1 MRKILKSFMLFVAAG
16 AFVLALSS
24 CKKLTISVESTMS
37 MGQEY
42 TLVSNIEATWT
53 SSDPSVVEINGN
65 KAIAKSAGTVIITA
79 KAGKKEEQVRVTVK
93 ADPINQYAPKWELN
107 SKYQWNGN
115 GMKYVILVSPVNEY
129 DPFNGGF
136 TATGNGKA
144 IKQYH
149 QRLVEQA
156 YNIDIDY
163 KEWASLAP
171 WGPDRVKYVN
181 ENYLSKEIFT
191 KQEAYVVQL
200 ACSWLPT
207 IVKNGAVAS
216 LFNVETASGLFSEV
230 NGTAEG
236 DEYYIQN
243 ETHNQISTVNNN
255 VYGYALGEAHADH
268 MIYYNIDLV
277 KELGLTDPAELWFQG
292 KWTLSNFEE
301 WVKTGQT
308 NMSNT
313 EKGKFVLDMGYPEF
327 TVGLVAST
335 GAKMTNSNP
344 AQILFNK
351 ANVTRIIEK
360 LQSWD
365 DLGYYNAHGVADVT
379 TNFIAGETVLHSG
392 SVWFL
397 RNAERFDPGK
407 IDFKIGAVPYPADDG
422 QGGVPLTTVNEA
434 EALVTVNGE
443 KLKDD
448 NGSYIYGIDLSAS
461 TFRVPFTDGSCYSV
475 LSIENGKNGINSA
488 IAFHILHDLMG
499 GEGKDPAADVTIT
512 PEQAYKTHLE
522 SKLDYPIH
530 AAAILSAQN
539 NTYFEMIE
547 IVSMTVGGGSHFS
560 GNALWM
566 IIPNMIRDS
575 NINPRTALNE
585 VIGEYK
591 AALKQMGFQVA

>member
-1 MRKILKSFMLFVAAG
+1 MRKILKSFMLLVAAS

-24 CKKLTISVESTMS
+24 CKKLTISVETS
-37 MGQEY
+37 MQVGQEY
-42 TLVSNIEATWT
+42 TLVASIDATWT
-53 SSDPSVVEINGN
+53 SSNPDVIEINGN
-65 KAIAKSAGTVIITA
+65 KAIAKAEGSAVITA
-79 KAGKKEEQVRVTVK
+79 KAGKKEAQVRVTVK
-93 ADPINQYAPKWELN
+93 NDEINEYAPKWELN
-107 SKYQWNGN
+107 SKYQWTGN
-115 GMKYVILVSPVNEY
+115 GMKYVILVSPVSEY
-129 DPFNGGF
+129 DPFDAGF
-136 TATGNGKA
+136 TATGNKKA
-144 IKQYH
+144 IKQLH

-156 YNIDIDY
+156 YEIDIDY
-163 KEWASLAP
+163 KEWANLAK

-191 KQEAYVVQL
+191 KDEAYVVQL
-200 ACSWLPT
+200 ACSWIPT
-207 IVKNGAVAS
+207 IVKNGSIAP
-216 LFNVETASGLFSEV
+216 LYNVETMTGLFAEV
-230 NGTAEG
+230 NGVEDG

-308 NMSNT
+308 NMSST
-313 EKGKFVLDMGYPEF
+313 AKGKYVLDMGYPEF

-335 GAKMTNSNP
+335 GAKMTNANP

-360 LQSWD
+360 LQQWD

-379 TNFIAGETVLHSG
+379 TNFLAGETVLHSG

-397 RNAERFDPGK
+397 RNADRFDPGQ
-407 IDFKIGAVPYPADDG
+407 ITFKIGAVPYPADDG
-422 QGGVPLTTVNEA
+422 QGGTPLTTVNES

-443 KLKDD
+443 KLKDE
-448 NGSYIYGIDLSAS
+448 NGSYIYGIDLSSS

-475 LSIENGKNGINSA
+475 LAIENGKNGINSS
-488 IAFHILHDLMG
+488 IIFHILHDLMG
-499 GEGKDPAADVTIT
+499 SENEDPSADTTLT
-512 PEQAYKTHLE
+512 PEEAYKVHLE

-530 AAAILSAQN
+530 AAAILSVQN

>member
-1 MRKILKSFMLFVAAG
+1 MRKILKSFMLLVAAS

-24 CKKLTISVESTMS
+24 CKKLTISVETS
-37 MGQEY
+37 MQVGQEY
-42 TLVSNIEATWT
+42 TLVASIDATWT
-53 SSDPSVVEINGN
+53 SSNPDVIEINGN
-65 KAIAKSAGTVIITA
+65 KAIAKAEGSAVITA
-79 KAGKKEEQVRVTVK
+79 KAGKKEAQVRVTVK
-93 ADPINQYAPKWELN
+93 NDAINEYAPKWELN
-107 SKYQWNGN
+107 SKYQWTGN
-115 GMKYVILVSPVNEY
+115 GMKYVILVSPVSEY
-129 DPFNGGF
+129 DPFDAGF
-136 TATGNGKA
+136 TATGNKKA
-144 IKQYH
+144 IKQLH

-156 YNIDIDY
+156 YEIDIDY
-163 KEWASLAP
+163 KEWANLAK

-191 KQEAYVVQL
+191 KDEAYVVQL
-200 ACSWLPT
+200 ACSWIPT
-207 IVKNGAVAS
+207 IVKNGSIAP
-216 LFNVETASGLFSEV
+216 LYNVETMTGLFAEV
-230 NGTAEG
+230 NGVEDG

-308 NMSNT
+308 NMSST
-313 EKGKFVLDMGYPEF
+313 AKGKYVLDMGYPEF

-335 GAKMTNSNP
+335 GAKMTNANP

-360 LQSWD
+360 LQQWD

-379 TNFIAGETVLHSG
+379 TNFLAGETVLHSG

-397 RNAERFDPGK
+397 RNADRFDPGQ
-407 IDFKIGAVPYPADDG
+407 ITFKIGAVPYPADDG
-422 QGGVPLTTVNEA
+422 QGGTPLTTVNES

-443 KLKDD
+443 KLKDE
-448 NGSYIYGIDLSAS
+448 NGSYIYGIDLSSS

-475 LSIENGKNGINSA
+475 LAIENGKNGINSS
-488 IAFHILHDLMG
+488 IIFHILHDLMG
-499 GEGKDPAADVTIT
+499 SENEDPAADTTLT
-512 PEQAYKTHLE
+512 PEEAYKVHLE

-530 AAAILSAQN
+530 AAAILSVQN